1 MTVSVVARK
10 LFSAQQGSQ
19 TGTTKQGMHAK
30 GILTFKNWNPYE
42 VTIPKGTPVTDVTGQ
57 QVVTNEKLLVP
68 PDPIIPGV
76 ASVSAHAVKVGNSG
90 NIQAMSVNQPC
101 CFAGIYVLNASAF
114 SGGVDDFSVQQSD
127 IDQIAKPLLA
137 SLMQKAHSDFQS
149 QLKLGEQLVNS
160 TPPCSSPIV
169 ASNPGV
175 GVIAANFTVTVSLR
189 CSDSAYN
196 PQTALPQAEGIL
208 KQMAAQQ
215 LGPGFN
221 LVGNIATMVE
231 QATPGKNGNVDVLVT
246 ASGTWKYQFIAA
258 QKLDMAKLIARKTIS
273 EAKARLLQQRGVAD
287 ASISVSG
294 PIFNLVGNRI
304 TDDLERITING

>member
-1 MTVSVVARK
+1 MCQV
-10 LFSAQQGSQ
+10 
-19 TGTTKQGMHAK
+19 
-30 GILTFKNWNPYE
+30 FKRRNPW
-42 VTIPKGTPVTDVTGQ
+42 
-57 QVVTNEKLLVP
+57 
-68 PDPIIPGV
+68 
-76 ASVSAHAVKVGNSG
+76 H
-90 NIQAMSVNQPC
+90 
-101 CFAGIYVLNASAF
+101 NASAF

-149 QLKLGEQLVNS
+149 QLKPGEQLVNA

-175 GVIAANFTVTVSLR
+175 GVIAANFTVIVSLR

-196 PQTALPQAEGIL
+196 PQTALPQAEDIL

-221 LVGNIATMVE
+221 LVGNIATRVE

-246 ASGTWKYQFIAA
+246 ASGTWKYQFAAA

-273 EAKARLLQQRGVAD
+273 EAKARLMQQTGVAD

-294 PIFNLVGNRI
+294 PIIDLSGHNI
-304 TDDLERITING
+304 APDDLRAITING